1 MLCDLRKFDASD
13 FGIVFMAETKSTDC
27 AAAEAPKL
35 GVFRKAY
42 GAAAVETLALEGE
55 ASDPPGSTYEEF
67 EGYPTIGDDGF
78 VAFRAEWPGVVRGLR
93 LLLCDPGVCPATGPT
108 AVVVTGS
115 TDTDGRSLAG
125 FSQPN
130 LGDDGQF
137 TFLAKYP
144 GGCGVFVRR
153 PSGDIEPVALKGDT
167 VDGGRAALE
176 CSTETWISYGG
187 NVAFLSIARSLSPG
201 GKRSQGVFLV
211 E

>member
-1 MLCDLRKFDASD
+1 MPP
-13 FGIVFMAETKSTDC
+13 V
-27 AAAEAPKL
+27 AAIP
-35 GVFRKAY
+35 Y
-42 GAAAVETLALEGE
+42 ALN
-55 ASDPPGSTYEEF
+55 
-67 EGYPTIGDDGF
+67 
-78 VAFRAEWPGVVRGLR
+78 VWV
-93 LLLCDPGVCPATGPT
+93 PT

-153 PSGDIEPVALKGDT
+153 PSGDIEPVALKGDS
-167 VDGGRAALE
+167 VDGGSALE